1 MAKIN
6 HSVIAREAFRELFP
20 DKEESREIL
29 IRYSSKFRSFN
40 ANVRYTSRQIVF
52 SLSREWLN
60 LSDDLKKG
68 LVQHL
73 LVKVYKTNNF
83 TKTIEMDLYE
93 KFIMNIGK
101 YVKVEE
107 SDPELVE
114 SFEKLNKEYF
124 EDMLEKPNLIWGQDS
139 FRKLGHYEYATNTI
153 MISNI
158 FKDEPEFVD
167 YIMYHELLHK
177 KQGRRI
183 TKTGRSMHHDSRFRN
198 EEKKYKGADE
208 METRLKSFIR
218 RKRLKSAFRWW

>member
-1 MAKIN
+1 MPRID
-6 HSVIAREAFRELFP
+6 HSALAQDAFRELFP
-20 DKEESREIL
+20 ERVENREIL

-60 LSDDLKKG
+60 LSDELKKG

-73 LVKVYKTNNF
+73 LVKVYRTKDF
-83 TKTIEMDLYE
+83 TKTMEMDLYE
-93 KFIMNIGK
+93 KFISNIGK

-107 SDPELVE
+107 SDPELEE
-114 SFEKLNKEYF
+114 SFRKLNKEYF
-124 EDMLEKPNLIWGQDS
+124 EDMLEKPNLVWGQDS

-158 FKDEPEFVD
+158 FKDEPEFID

-177 KQGRRI
+177 KVGRRI
-183 TKTGRSMHHDSRFRN
+183 TKGGRSVHHDSKFRKE
-198 EEKKYKGADE
+198 EEKYEDADE
-208 METRLKSFIR
+208 MESKLKAFIR